1 MDYRISTPYGL
12 YDIDTA
18 DDRAIRDLVDM
29 QTNYLP
35 CKPVTVIHFDCVFGN
50 PYIGVQV
57 DIYDIIEMLAIKD
70 GIDVIEYENGRRGIV
85 AYYNAHNSFIM
96 ILNEDED
103 VSDFADILK
112 LHSDRDF
119 RLVR

>member
-12 YDIDTA
+12 YDIDTS
-18 DDRAIRDLVDM
+18 DDRAIKDLVDM

-35 CKPVTVIHFDCVFGN
+35 CKPVTVIHFDCVFGD
-50 PYIGVQV
+50 PYIGIHVN
-57 DIYDIIEMLAIKD
+57 IYDIIEMLAIKD

-85 AYYNAHNSFIM
+85 AYYNAHKSFIM
-96 ILNEDED
+96 ILDADED
-103 VSDFADILK
+103 VSTFADILK